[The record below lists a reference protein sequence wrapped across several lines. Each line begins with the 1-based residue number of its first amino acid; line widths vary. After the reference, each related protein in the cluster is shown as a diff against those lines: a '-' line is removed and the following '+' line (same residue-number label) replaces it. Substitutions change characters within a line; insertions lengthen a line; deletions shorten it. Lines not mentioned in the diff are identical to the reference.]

1 VVTPPGTG
9 VVGGG
14 TVGDGDQTFELKTED
29 FAVAKRAT
37 TNGVARIRKWV
48 VIDNVSAPI
57 RICHDDFTVERTPA
71 SGSSLAPFWAG
82 ESVIEVPLITEVA
95 VPVTT
100 PRVYEV
106 VRVRKDTVCVTNT
119 VTGTVRTEKLEAVKR

>member
-1 VVTPPGTG
+1 M
-9 VVGGG
+9 
-14 TVGDGDQTFELKTED
+14 GDGDQTFELKTED

-48 VIDNVSAPI
+48 VSDNVSAPI
-57 RICHDDFTVERTPA
+57 RICHDDFTVERAPA
-71 SGSSLAPFWAG
+71 SGSTLAPFWAG

-95 VPVTT
+95 VPVVT

-106 VRVRKDTVCVTNT
+106 VRVKKGTVCETNT
-119 VTGTVRTEKLEAVKR
+119 VIGTVRTEKLEAVKR